1 MLMLKTV
8 TVLEAISKRRRTARP
23 AAHTGLSKNTIF
35 AATHSAEDALVLL
48 DATANGLTAE
58 HAAERLDAAGPNT
71 IEAPTKTLARRIADA
86 FVDPFAGILAALALV
101 SLYIDVLA
109 VPEPQ
114 RDPSTVIV
122 IGIMLLVSGGM
133 KFIQEARSGN
143 AAEALKDLVSNT
155 CTALR
160 DGERVE
166 IPFDE
171 LVPGDVI
178 RLSAGDMVPADAR
191 VITARDLFVI
201 ESALTGESEAVEK
214 TTAITVVESAD
225 GSALPL
231 SACKNIVFTGTSV
244 QNGTAIALVVA
255 TGSDTYLGGIAKMLN
270 GRGEKSAF
278 DRGVSSVSMLLVRL
292 MLVMAPAVFA
302 INAATKGNVIDA
314 LLFATSV
321 AVGITPQMLP
331 VIVTTSLSQG
341 AKDLARRQVIVK
353 ELPAIQNLGAMDVL
367 CCDKTDTLTEDRIV
381 LERYLNTDGNEDARV
396 LRHAFLNSFFQT
408 GLKNLIDLAVIDR
421 ADVTPSTVAP
431 DSMLGQSLRD
441 RYTKVDEVPFD
452 FSRRRLSVVVAD
464 VQGKT
469 QMVTKGAAE
478 EMLEICSFV
487 EVDGVAQPL
496 TEDKLAQIR
505 KQIAGLNAE
514 GLRVIAVAQK
524 TNPRCVGEFGIAD
537 ECDMVLMGFLAFLDP
552 PKASAAG
559 AVATLEAKGVA
570 DEVAVIPLDP
580 KKEECATV
588 CEQIGIDA
596 SNVLLGSEID
606 ALDDAEL
613 AERAEK
619 THLFAK
625 LSPLQKARLV
635 RVMRE
640 LLGHTVGFM
649 GDGIND
655 AAAMRASDCGI
666 SVDSA
671 VDIAKESADIILLQK
686 DLGVLERGIIEGRRT
701 YGNLL
706 KYLKTTVSSNFGNVL
721 SVTVASLFLPF
732 LPMSALQL
740 VLLSLVYEIVC
751 IALPWDTVDD
761 AWTARPRAWDAAS
774 IKGFMLE
781 LGPVSSLFDI
791 VTFAALFFVVCP
803 AAVGASWSE
812 LAAAG
817 DVAGMATFAAL
828 FQSGW
833 FVESM
838 WSQTLVIHM
847 LRSPR
852 LPSPRDHAAPALCAL
867 TVLGLALVTWLPASP
882 IADALGLMTLPASFF
897 ALLIGIVTAYI
908 ALTQLAKRR
917 YIARHGELL

>member
-1 MLMLKTV
+1 MLMLKTA
-8 TVLEAISKRRRTARP
+8 TVLEVISKRRRTARP
-23 AAHTGLSKNTIF
+23 AAHAGLAKNTVF
-35 AATHSAEDALVLL
+35 AATHSAEDTLVLL
-48 DATANGLTAE
+48 DATADGLTAE
-58 HAAERLDAAGPNT
+58 HAAERLSAVGPNT

-86 FVDPFAGILAALALV
+86 FIDPFAGILAALALV

-155 CTALR
+155 CCALR
-160 DGERVE
+160 DGERIE

-191 VITARDLFVI
+191 IITARDLFVI

-214 TTAITVVESAD
+214 SAAITVVEGAD

-244 QNGTAIALVVA
+244 QNGTAMALVVA

-331 VIVTTSLSQG
+331 VIVTTNLSQG

-367 CCDKTDTLTEDRIV
+367 CCDKTGTLTEDRIV
-381 LERYLNTDGNEDARV
+381 LERYLNTDGIEDARV

-421 ADVTPSTVAP
+421 ADVTPSAAAP

-464 VQGKT
+464 AQGKT

-487 EVDGVAQPL
+487 EVDGAAQPL
-496 TEDKLAQIR
+496 TDEKLAQIR
-505 KQIAGLNAE
+505 KQVADLNAE

-524 TNPRCVGEFGIAD
+524 TNPRTVGEFGIAD

-552 PKASAAG
+552 PKASAAS

-570 DEVAVIPLDP
+570 VKVLTGDNDRVA
-580 KKEECATV
+580 ATV

-613 AERAEK
+613 AERAEQ

-635 RVMRE
+635 RVMRDKVTLEPLSVGDVDTYYQRAFEE
-640 LLGHTVGFM
+640 LDL
-649 GDGIND
+649 DIPSDLRLD
-655 AAAMRASDCGI
+655 AARATQGSPYMLQLIGYNIANRCQAGERATRELVDGAIEASKVDFENDVCETTLAALSDQDVAFLAAM
-666 SVDSA
+666 
-671 VDIAKESADIILLQK
+671 AD
-686 DLGVLERGIIEGRRT
+686 DED
-701 YGNLL
+701 
-706 KYLKTTVSSNFGNVL
+706 TVSRISDVAERM
-721 SVTVASLFLPF
+721 SVTPDYAQKYRRRL
-732 LPMSALQL
+732 
-740 VLLSLVYEIVC
+740 I
-751 IALPWDTVDD
+751 D
-761 AWTARPRAWDAAS
+761 AGVIEQARR
-774 IKGFMLE
+774 GY
-781 LGPVSSLFDI
+781 VR
-791 VTFAALFFVVCP
+791 FAVP
-803 AAVGASWSE
+803 Y
-812 LAAAG
+812 
-817 DVAGMATFAAL
+817 MADY
-828 FQSGW
+828 
-833 FVESM
+833 
-838 WSQTLVIHM
+838 
-847 LRSPR
+847 LRS
-852 LPSPRDHAAPALCAL
+852 
-867 TVLGLALVTWLPASP
+867 
-882 IADALGLMTLPASFF
+882 
-897 ALLIGIVTAYI
+897 
-908 ALTQLAKRR
+908 QL
-917 YIARHGELL
+917 

>member
-1 MLMLKTV
+1 MLMLKTA
-8 TVLEAISKRRRTARP
+8 TVLEVISKRRRTARP
-23 AAHTGLSKNTIF
+23 AAHSGLAKNTVF
-35 AATHSAEDALVLL
+35 AATHSAEDSLVLL
-48 DATANGLTAE
+48 DATADGLTAE
-58 HAAERLDAAGPNT
+58 HAAERLNAAGPNT
-71 IEAPTKTLARRIADA
+71 IEAPTKTLAHRIADA

-160 DGERVE
+160 DGERIE

-191 VITARDLFVI
+191 IITARDLFVI
-201 ESALTGESEAVEK
+201 ESALTGESKAVEK
-214 TTAITVVESAD
+214 TAAAVDGATD

-231 SACKNIVFTGTSV
+231 CACKNIVFTGTSV
-244 QNGTAIALVVA
+244 QNGTAMALVVA

-278 DRGVSSVSMLLVRL
+278 DRGVSSVSLLLVRL

-367 CCDKTDTLTEDRIV
+367 CCDKTGTLTEDRIV

-421 ADVTPSTVAP
+421 ADVTPSVVVP

-464 VQGKT
+464 AQGKT

-487 EVDGVAQPL
+487 EADGTAQPL
-496 TEDKLAQIR
+496 TDEKLAQIR
-505 KQIAGLNAE
+505 KQVAGLNAE

-524 TNPRCVGEFGIAD
+524 TNPRTVGEFGIAD

-570 DEVAVIPLDP
+570 VKVLTGDNDRVA
-580 KKEECATV
+580 ATV

-613 AERAEK
+613 AERAEQ

-640 LLGHTVGFM
+640 VLGHTVGFM

-817 DVAGMATFAAL
+817 NVAGMATFAAM

-852 LPSPRDHAAPALCAL
+852 LPSPRDHAAPALCTL

-882 IADALGLMTLPASFF
+882 IADALGLMPLPASFF
-897 ALLIGIVTAYI
+897 VLLIGIVAAYI
-908 ALTQLAKRR
+908 ALTQLAKCR

>member
-1 MLMLKTV
+1 MLMLKTA
-8 TVLEAISKRRRTARP
+8 TVLEVISKRRRTARP
-23 AAHTGLSKNTIF
+23 AAHAGLAKNTIF
-35 AATHSAEDALVLL
+35 AATHNAKDSLVLL
-48 DATANGLTAE
+48 DATANGLTADQ
-58 HAAERLDAAGPNT
+58 AAECLNAAGPNT
-71 IEAPTKTLARRIADA
+71 IEAPTKTLAHRIADA

-143 AAEALKDLVSNT
+143 ATEALKDLVSNT

-160 DGERVE
+160 DGELIE

-191 VITARDLFVI
+191 IITARDLFVI

-214 TTAITVVESAD
+214 TAAAVD
-225 GSALPL
+225 GATDSPTLPL

-244 QNGTAIALVVA
+244 QNGTAMALVVA

-367 CCDKTDTLTEDRIV
+367 CCDKTGTLTEDRIV
-381 LERYLNTDGNEDARV
+381 LERYLNTDGNEDTRV

-464 VQGKT
+464 AQGKT

-487 EVDGVAQPL
+487 EVDGTAQPL
-496 TEDKLAQIR
+496 TDEKLAQIR
-505 KQIAGLNAE
+505 KQVADLNAE

-524 TNPRCVGEFGIAD
+524 TNPRTVGEFGIAD

-552 PKASAAG
+552 PKASAAS

-570 DEVAVIPLDP
+570 VKVLTGDNDRVA
-580 KKEECATV
+580 ATV

-613 AERAEK
+613 AERAEQ

-751 IALPWDTVDD
+751 IALPWDTIDD

-803 AAVGASWSE
+803 AAVGASWAE

-817 DVAGMATFAAL
+817 NVAGMATFAAI

-847 LRSPR
+847 MRSPR
-852 LPSPRDHAAPALCAL
+852 LPSPRDHAATALCAL

-882 IADALGLMTLPASFF
+882 IADALGLMPLPPSFF
-897 ALLIGIVTAYI
+897 ALLIGIVAAYI
-908 ALTQLAKRR
+908 ALTQLTKRR

>member
-1 MLMLKTV
+1 MLMLKTA

-23 AAHTGLSKNTIF
+23 AARTGLSKNTIF

-58 HAAERLDAAGPNT
+58 QATERLDAAGPNT

-86 FVDPFAGILAALALV
+86 FIDPFAGILAALALV

-122 IGIMLLVSGGM
+122 ISIMLLVSGGM

-160 DGERVE
+160 DDERIE
-166 IPFDE
+166 ILFDE

-214 TTAITVVESAD
+214 TAAVTVVEGAD
-225 GSALPL
+225 GSAPPL

-244 QNGTAIALVVA
+244 QNGTAMALVVA
-255 TGSDTYLGGIAKMLN
+255 TGSDTYLGGIAKILN
-270 GRGEKSAF
+270 GCGEKSAF

-367 CCDKTDTLTEDRIV
+367 CCDKTGTLTEDRIV

-452 FSRRRLSVVVAD
+452 FSRRRLSVVVSDA
-464 VQGKT
+464 QGKT

-487 EVDGVAQPL
+487 EVDGIARPL
-496 TEDKLAQIR
+496 AEDKLAQIR
-505 KQIAGLNAE
+505 KQVADLNAE

-524 TNPRCVGEFGIAD
+524 TDPRCVGEFGIAD

-570 DEVAVIPLDP
+570 VKVLTGDNDRVA
-580 KKEECATV
+580 ATV

-625 LSPLQKARLV
+625 LSPVQKARLV

-640 LLGHTVGFM
+640 MLDHTVGFM

-655 AAAMRASDCGI
+655 AAMRASDCGI

-751 IALPWDTVDD
+751 ITLPWDTVDD
-761 AWTARPRAWDAAS
+761 AWTARPRSWDAAS

-803 AAVGASWSE
+803 AAVGASWAE
-812 LAAAG
+812 LAATSN
-817 DVAGMATFAAL
+817 VASMATFAAL

-833 FVESM
+833 FIESM

-882 IADALGLMTLPASFF
+882 IADALGLMTLPTSFF
-897 ALLIGIVTAYI
+897 GLLIGIVTAYI

>member
-1 MLMLKTV
+1 MLMLKTA
-8 TVLEAISKRRRTARP
+8 TVLEAISKRRHTARP
-23 AAHTGLSKNTIF
+23 AAHAGLSKNTIF

-58 HAAERLDAAGPNT
+58 QATERLDTSGPNT
-71 IEAPTKTLARRIADA
+71 IEAPTKTPARRIADA
-86 FVDPFAGILAALALV
+86 FIDPFAGILAALALI

-114 RDPSTVIV
+114 RDPSAVIV

-160 DGERVE
+160 DGERIK

-214 TTAITVVESAD
+214 TAAVTVVESAD

-231 SACKNIVFTGTSV
+231 SACRNIVFTGTSV
-244 QNGTAIALVVA
+244 QNGTAMALVVA

-270 GRGEKSAF
+270 GRDEKSAF

-302 INAATKGNVIDA
+302 INAATKGNAIDA

-353 ELPAIQNLGAMDVL
+353 ELLAIQNLGAMDVL
-367 CCDKTDTLTEDRIV
+367 CCDKTGTLTEDRIV

-487 EVDGVAQPL
+487 EVYGVAQPL

-505 KQIAGLNAE
+505 KQVAGLNAE

-524 TNPRCVGEFGIAD
+524 TDPRCVGEFGIAD

-552 PKASAAG
+552 PKTSAAG

-570 DEVAVIPLDP
+570 VKVLTGDNDRVA
-580 KKEECATV
+580 ATV

-613 AERAEK
+613 AERAER

-625 LSPLQKARLV
+625 LSPLQKARLA

-640 LLGHTVGFM
+640 VLGHTVGFM

-686 DLGVLERGIIEGRRT
+686 DLGVIERGIIEGRRT

-803 AAVGASWSE
+803 AAVGASWAE

-817 DVAGMATFAAL
+817 NVAGMATFAAI

-838 WSQTLVIHM
+838 WSQTLVVHM

-852 LPSPRDHAAPALCAL
+852 LPSPRDHAAPALCVL

-882 IADALGLMTLPASFF
+882 IADALGLMPLPASFF
-897 ALLIGIVTAYI
+897 TLLIGIVAAYI
-908 ALTQLAKRR
+908 ALTQLAKRH

>member
-1 MLMLKTV
+1 MLMLKTA
-8 TVLEAISKRRRTARP
+8 TVLEAISKRRHTARP
-23 AAHTGLSKNTIF
+23 AAHAGLSKNTIF

-58 HAAERLDAAGPNT
+58 QATERLDTSGPNT
-71 IEAPTKTLARRIADA
+71 IEAPTKTPARRIADA
-86 FVDPFAGILAALALV
+86 FIDPFAGILAALALI

-114 RDPSTVIV
+114 RDPSAVIV

-160 DGERVE
+160 DGERIK

-178 RLSAGDMVPADAR
+178 RLSAGNMVPADAR

-201 ESALTGESEAVEK
+201 ESAFTGESEAVEK
-214 TTAITVVESAD
+214 TAAVTVVESAD

-231 SACKNIVFTGTSV
+231 SACRNIVFTGTSV
-244 QNGTAIALVVA
+244 QNGTAMALVVA
-255 TGSDTYLGGIAKMLN
+255 TGSDTYLGGIAKMLS

-367 CCDKTDTLTEDRIV
+367 CCDKTGTLTEDRIV

-452 FSRRRLSVVVAD
+452 FSRRRLSVVVSDA
-464 VQGKT
+464 QGKT

-487 EVDGVAQPL
+487 EVNGIARPL
-496 TEDKLAQIR
+496 AEDKLAQIR
-505 KQIAGLNAE
+505 KQIANLNAE

-524 TNPRCVGEFGIAD
+524 TDPRCVGEFGIAD

-570 DEVAVIPLDP
+570 VKVLTGDNDRVA
-580 KKEECATV
+580 ATV
-588 CEQIGIDA
+588 CKQIGIDA

-606 ALDDAEL
+606 ALDDTEL

-640 LLGHTVGFM
+640 MLDHTVGFM

-761 AWTARPRAWDAAS
+761 VWTARPRAWDAAS

-803 AAVGASWSE
+803 AAVGASWAE
-812 LAAAG
+812 LAATSN
-817 DVAGMATFAAL
+817 VAGMATFAAL

>member
-1 MLMLKTV
+1 QARA
-8 TVLEAISKRRRTARP
+8 LEMS
-23 AAHTGLSKNTIF
+23 
-35 AATHSAEDALVLL
+35 
-48 DATANGLTAE
+48 
-58 HAAERLDAAGPNT
+58 
-71 IEAPTKTLARRIADA
+71 
-86 FVDPFAGILAALALV
+86 
-101 SLYIDVLA
+101 
-109 VPEPQ
+109 
-114 RDPSTVIV
+114 
-122 IGIMLLVSGGM
+122 
-133 KFIQEARSGN
+133 
-143 AAEALKDLVSNT
+143 
-155 CTALR
+155 
-160 DGERVE
+160 
-166 IPFDE
+166 
-171 LVPGDVI
+171 
-178 RLSAGDMVPADAR
+178 
-191 VITARDLFVI
+191 
-201 ESALTGESEAVEK
+201 
-214 TTAITVVESAD
+214 
-225 GSALPL
+225 
-231 SACKNIVFTGTSV
+231 
-244 QNGTAIALVVA
+244 
-255 TGSDTYLGGIAKMLN
+255 
-270 GRGEKSAF
+270 
-278 DRGVSSVSMLLVRL
+278 
-292 MLVMAPAVFA
+292 
-302 INAATKGNVIDA
+302 
-314 LLFATSV
+314 
-321 AVGITPQMLP
+321 
-331 VIVTTSLSQG
+331 
-341 AKDLARRQVIVK
+341 RQ
-353 ELPAIQNLGAMDVL
+353 
-367 CCDKTDTLTEDRIV
+367 
-381 LERYLNTDGNEDARV
+381 
-396 LRHAFLNSFFQT
+396 
-408 GLKNLIDLAVIDR
+408 
-421 ADVTPSTVAP
+421 
-431 DSMLGQSLRD
+431 
-441 RYTKVDEVPFD
+441 
-452 FSRRRLSVVVAD
+452 
-464 VQGKT
+464 
-469 QMVTKGAAE
+469 
-478 EMLEICSFV
+478 
-487 EVDGVAQPL
+487 
-496 TEDKLAQIR
+496 
-505 KQIAGLNAE
+505 

-559 AVATLEAKGVA
+559 AVATLAAKGVA
-570 DEVAVIPLDP
+570 VKVLTGDNDRVA
-580 KKEECATV
+580 ATV

-640 LLGHTVGFM
+640 MLGHTVGFM

-761 AWTARPRAWDAAS
+761 VWTARPRAWDAAS

-803 AAVGASWSE
+803 ATVGASWSE
-812 LAAAG
+812 LSG
-817 DVAGMATFAAL
+817 TGNVAGMATFAAL

-838 WSQTLVIHM
+838 WSQTLVVHM
-847 LRSPR
+847 LRSPH
-852 LPSPRDHAAPALCAL
+852 LPSPRDHAAPALCVL

-882 IADALGLMTLPASFF
+882 IADALGLMPLPTSFF
-897 ALLIGIVTAYI
+897 GLLIGIVTAYI

>member
-1 MLMLKTV
+1 MLMLKTA
-8 TVLEAISKRRRTARP
+8 TVLEAISKRRHTARP
-23 AAHTGLSKNTIF
+23 AAHAGLSKNTIF

-58 HAAERLDAAGPNT
+58 QATERLDTSGPNT
-71 IEAPTKTLARRIADA
+71 IEAPTKTPARRIADA
-86 FVDPFAGILAALALV
+86 FIDPFAGILAALALI

-114 RDPSTVIV
+114 RDPSAVIV

-160 DGERVE
+160 DGERIK

-178 RLSAGDMVPADAR
+178 RLSAGNMVPADAR

-201 ESALTGESEAVEK
+201 ESAFTGESEAVEK
-214 TTAITVVESAD
+214 TAAVTVVESAD

-231 SACKNIVFTGTSV
+231 SACRNIVFTGTSV
-244 QNGTAIALVVA
+244 QNGTAMALVVA
-255 TGSDTYLGGIAKMLN
+255 TGSDTYLGGIAKMLS

-367 CCDKTDTLTEDRIV
+367 CCDKTGTLTEDRIV

-431 DSMLGQSLRD
+431 DSMLGQSLRN

-452 FSRRRLSVVVAD
+452 FSRRRLSVVVSDA
-464 VQGKT
+464 QGKT

-487 EVDGVAQPL
+487 EVNGIARPL
-496 TEDKLAQIR
+496 AEDKLAQIR
-505 KQIAGLNAE
+505 KQIANLNAE

-524 TNPRCVGEFGIAD
+524 TDPRCVGEFGIAD

-570 DEVAVIPLDP
+570 VKVLTGDNDRVA
-580 KKEECATV
+580 ATV
-588 CEQIGIDA
+588 CKQIGIDA

-606 ALDDAEL
+606 ALDDTEL

-640 LLGHTVGFM
+640 LLDHTVGFM

-761 AWTARPRAWDAAS
+761 VWTARPRAWDAAS

-803 AAVGASWSE
+803 AAVGASWAE
-812 LAAAG
+812 LAATSN
-817 DVAGMATFAAL
+817 VAGMATFAAL

-917 YIARHGELL
+917 YVARHGELL

>member
-48 DATANGLTAE
+48 DATANGLTVEQAT
-58 HAAERLDAAGPNT
+58 ERLNAVGPNT
-71 IEAPTKTLARRIADA
+71 IEATTKTLARRIADA
-86 FVDPFAGILAALALV
+86 FIDPFAGILAALALV

-122 IGIMLLVSGGM
+122 IGTMLLVSGGM

-160 DGERVE
+160 DGGRIE

-191 VITARDLFVI
+191 IITARDLFVI

-214 TTAITVVESAD
+214 TTAATVVVEGAD

-244 QNGTAIALVVA
+244 QNGAAMALVVA

-278 DRGVSSVSMLLVRL
+278 DRGVSNVSMLLVRL

-367 CCDKTDTLTEDRIV
+367 CCDKTGTLTEDRIV

-464 VQGKT
+464 AQGKT

-487 EVDGVAQPL
+487 EIDGIAQPL
-496 TEDKLAQIR
+496 TDEKLAQIR

-570 DEVAVIPLDP
+570 VKVLTGDNDRVA
-580 KKEECATV
+580 ATV

-640 LLGHTVGFM
+640 MLGHTVGFM

-706 KYLKTTVSSNFGNVL
+706 KYLKTTVSSNFGNML

-803 AAVGASWSE
+803 AAVDASWSE

-817 DVAGMATFAAL
+817 DVAGMTTFAAL

-838 WSQTLVIHM
+838 WSQTLVVHM
-847 LRSPR
+847 LRSPH
-852 LPSPRDHAAPALCAL
+852 LPSPRDHAAPALCVL

-882 IADALGLMTLPASFF
+882 IADVLGLMPLPTSFF
-897 ALLIGIVTAYI
+897 GLLIGIVTAYI

>member
-1 MLMLKTV
+1 MLMLKTAM
-8 TVLEAISKRRRTARP
+8 VLEVISKRRRTARP
-23 AAHTGLSKNTIF
+23 AAHAGLAKNTIF
-35 AATHSAEDALVLL
+35 AATHSAEDSLLLL
-48 DATANGLTAE
+48 DATADGLTAGQ
-58 HAAERLDAAGPNT
+58 AAERLDAAGPNT

-86 FVDPFAGILAALALV
+86 FIDPFAGILAALALV

-160 DGERVE
+160 DGERIE

-191 VITARDLFVI
+191 IITARDLFVI

-214 TTAITVVESAD
+214 TAVATVVEGAD
-225 GSALPL
+225 SSTLPL

-244 QNGTAIALVVA
+244 QNGTAMALVVA

-367 CCDKTDTLTEDRIV
+367 RCDKTGTLTEDRIV
-381 LERYLNTDGNEDARV
+381 LERYLNTDGNEDTRV

-421 ADVTPSTVAP
+421 ADVTLSTVVP

-464 VQGKT
+464 AQGKT

-478 EMLEICSFV
+478 EMLEICSYV
-487 EVDGVAQPL
+487 EVDGTAQPL
-496 TEDKLAQIR
+496 TDEKLAQIR
-505 KQIAGLNAE
+505 KQVAGLNAE

-524 TNPRCVGEFGIAD
+524 TNPRTVGEFDIAD

-570 DEVAVIPLDP
+570 VKVLTGDNDRVA
-580 KKEECATV
+580 ATV

-613 AERAEK
+613 AERAEQ

-640 LLGHTVGFM
+640 VLGHTVGFM

-655 AAAMRASDCGI
+655 AAMRASDCGI

-791 VTFAALFFVVCP
+791 VTFAALFFAVCP

-817 DVAGMATFAAL
+817 NVAGMATFAAI

-882 IADALGLMTLPASFF
+882 IADALDLMPLPPSFF
-897 ALLIGIVTAYI
+897 ALLIGIVAAYI
-908 ALTQLAKRR
+908 ALTQLTKRR
-917 YIARHGELL
+917 FIARHGELL

>member
-58 HAAERLDAAGPNT
+58 QATERLNAVGPNT
-71 IEAPTKTLARRIADA
+71 IEATTKTLARRIADA
-86 FVDPFAGILAALALV
+86 FIDPFAGILAALALV

-160 DGERVE
+160 DGGRIE

-191 VITARDLFVI
+191 IITARDLFVI

-214 TTAITVVESAD
+214 TTAVTVVEGAD

-244 QNGTAIALVVA
+244 QNGAAMALVVA

-367 CCDKTDTLTEDRIV
+367 CCDKTGTLTEDRIV
-381 LERYLNTDGNEDARV
+381 LERYLSTDGNEDARV

-421 ADVTPSTVAP
+421 ADVTPSTVVP

-441 RYTKVDEVPFD
+441 CYTKVDEVPFD

-464 VQGKT
+464 AQGKT

-487 EVDGVAQPL
+487 EIDGIAQPL
-496 TEDKLAQIR
+496 TDEKLAQIR

-570 DEVAVIPLDP
+570 VKVLTGDNDRVA
-580 KKEECATV
+580 ATV

-606 ALDDAEL
+606 TLDDAEL

-640 LLGHTVGFM
+640 MLGHTVGFM
-649 GDGIND
+649 GDGIN

-721 SVTVASLFLPF
+721 SVTAASLFLPF

-761 AWTARPRAWDAAS
+761 AWTAHPRAWDAAS

-803 AAVGASWSE
+803 AAMGASWAE
-812 LAAAG
+812 LATAG
-817 DVAGMATFAAL
+817 DVAGMAAFAAL

-852 LPSPRDHAAPALCAL
+852 LPSPRDHAAPALCIL

-882 IADALGLMTLPASFF
+882 IADALGLMPLPTSFF
-897 ALLIGIVTAYI
+897 ALLIGIVAAYI

-917 YIARHGELL
+917 YIAHHGELL

>member
-48 DATANGLTAE
+48 DATANGLTVEQAT
-58 HAAERLDAAGPNT
+58 ERLNAVGPNA
-71 IEAPTKTLARRIADA
+71 IEATTKTLARRIADA
-86 FVDPFAGILAALALV
+86 FIDPFAGILAALALV

-122 IGIMLLVSGGM
+122 IGTMLLVSGGM

-160 DGERVE
+160 DGERIE

-191 VITARDLFVI
+191 IITARDLFVI

-214 TTAITVVESAD
+214 TTAVTVVEGAD

-244 QNGTAIALVVA
+244 QNGAAMALVVA

-331 VIVTTSLSQG
+331 VTVTPSLSQG
-341 AKDLARRQVIVK
+341 AKALARRQVIVK

-367 CCDKTDTLTEDRIV
+367 CCDKTGTLTEDRIV

-464 VQGKT
+464 AQGKT

-487 EVDGVAQPL
+487 EIDGIAQPL
-496 TEDKLAQIR
+496 TDEKLAQIR

-570 DEVAVIPLDP
+570 VKVLTGDNDRVA
-580 KKEECATV
+580 ATV

-640 LLGHTVGFM
+640 MLGHTVGFM

-671 VDIAKESADIILLQK
+671 GDIAKESADIILLQK

-791 VTFAALFFVVCP
+791 VTFAVLFFVVCP
-803 AAVGASWSE
+803 ATVGASWSDRV
-812 LAAAG
+812 G
-817 DVAGMATFAAL
+817 NVGV
-828 FQSGW
+828 S
-833 FVESM
+833 
-838 WSQTLVIHM
+838 
-847 LRSPR
+847 
-852 LPSPRDHAAPALCAL
+852 AP
-867 TVLGLALVTWLPASP
+867 T
-882 IADALGLMTLPASFF
+882 AD
-897 ALLIGIVTAYI
+897 
-908 ALTQLAKRR
+908 R
-917 YIARHGELL
+917 

>member
-1 MLMLKTV
+1 MLMLKTA
-8 TVLEAISKRRRTARP
+8 TVLEAISKRRHTARP
-23 AAHTGLSKNTIF
+23 AAHAGLSKNTIF

-58 HAAERLDAAGPNT
+58 QATERLDTSGPNT

-86 FVDPFAGILAALALV
+86 FIDPFAGILAALALI

-114 RDPSTVIV
+114 RDPSAVIV

-160 DGERVE
+160 DGERIK

-178 RLSAGDMVPADAR
+178 RLSTGDMVPADAR

-214 TTAITVVESAD
+214 TAAVTVVESAD

-231 SACKNIVFTGTSV
+231 SACRNIVFTGTSV
-244 QNGTAIALVVA
+244 QNGTAMALVVA

-353 ELPAIQNLGAMDVL
+353 ELPAIQNLGAMDIL
-367 CCDKTDTLTEDRIV
+367 CCDKTGTLTEDRIV

-452 FSRRRLSVVVAD
+452 FSRRRLSVVVSDA
-464 VQGKT
+464 QGKT

-487 EVDGVAQPL
+487 EVNGIARPL
-496 TEDKLAQIR
+496 AEDKLAQIR
-505 KQIAGLNAE
+505 KQVANLNAE

-524 TNPRCVGEFGIAD
+524 TDPRCVGEFGIAD

-570 DEVAVIPLDP
+570 VKVLTGDNDRVA
-580 KKEECATV
+580 ATV

-640 LLGHTVGFM
+640 LHGHTVGFM

-791 VTFAALFFVVCP
+791 VTFAALYFVVCP

-812 LAAAG
+812 LAAAS
-817 DVAGMATFAAL
+817 DAAGMAAFAAL

-852 LPSPRDHAAPALCAL
+852 LPSPRDHAASALCAL
-867 TVLGLALVTWLPASP
+867 TVLGLVLVTWLPASP
-882 IADALGLMTLPASFF
+882 IADALGLVTLPTSFYG
-897 ALLIGIVTAYI
+897 LLIGIVAAYI
-908 ALTQLAKRR
+908 ALTQLAKRC
-917 YIARHGELL
+917 YIIRHGELL

>member
-1 MLMLKTV
+1 MLMLKTA

-23 AAHTGLSKNTIF
+23 AAHAGLSKNTIF

-48 DATANGLTAE
+48 DAIADGLTAE
-58 HAAERLDAAGPNT
+58 HAAERLSAVGPNT

-109 VPEPQ
+109 VPELQ

-155 CTALR
+155 CCALR
-160 DGERVE
+160 DGERLE

-191 VITARDLFVI
+191 IITARDLFVI

-214 TTAITVVESAD
+214 TAAITVAEGAGS
-225 GSALPL
+225 SALPL

-302 INAATKGNVIDA
+302 INAATKGSVIDA

-367 CCDKTDTLTEDRIV
+367 CCDKTGTLTEDRIV

-431 DSMLGQSLRD
+431 DSTLGQSLRD

-452 FSRRRLSVVVAD
+452 FTRRRLSVVVAD
-464 VQGKT
+464 AQGKT

-487 EVDGVAQPL
+487 EVDCVAQPL
-496 TEDKLAQIR
+496 SENKLAQIR
-505 KQIAGLNAE
+505 KQVAGLNAE

-570 DEVAVIPLDP
+570 VKVLTGDNDRVA
-580 KKEECATV
+580 ATV

-613 AERAEK
+613 AERAEN

-803 AAVGASWSE
+803 AAVGASWAE
-812 LAAAG
+812 LAAIG
-817 DVAGMATFAAL
+817 DVAGMAAFTAL

-838 WSQTLVIHM
+838 WSQTLVVHM

-852 LPSPRDHAAPALCAL
+852 LPRPRDHAAPALCVL
-867 TVLGLALVTWLPASP
+867 TVLGLVLVTWLPTSP
-882 IADALGLMTLPASFF
+882 ITDALGLMPLPPSFF
-897 ALLIGIVTAYI
+897 ALLIGIVAAYI

>member
-1 MLMLKTV
+1 MLMLKTA
-8 TVLEAISKRRRTARP
+8 TVLEVISKRRRTARP

-35 AATHSAEDALVLL
+35 AAAHSAEDALVLL
-48 DATANGLTAE
+48 DATAGGLTANQ
-58 HAAERLDAAGPNT
+58 ATERLNAIGPNT

-160 DGERVE
+160 DGGRTE

-191 VITARDLFVI
+191 IITARDLFVI
-201 ESALTGESEAVEK
+201 ESALTGESEAVEN
-214 TTAITVVESAD
+214 TAAVTVVEGAD
-225 GSALPL
+225 GSTLPL

-244 QNGTAIALVVA
+244 QNGTAMALVVA

-302 INAATKGNVIDA
+302 INAATKGNIIDA

-367 CCDKTDTLTEDRIV
+367 CCDKTGTLTEDRIV

-421 ADVTPSTVAP
+421 ADVTPSVVAP

-464 VQGKT
+464 AQGKT

-487 EVDGVAQPL
+487 EVDGIAQPL
-496 TEDKLAQIR
+496 TDDKLAQIR
-505 KQIAGLNAE
+505 KQVARLNAE

-524 TNPRCVGEFGIAD
+524 TNPRCVGEFGVAD
-537 ECDMVLMGFLAFLDP
+537 EYDMVLMGFLAFLDP

-570 DEVAVIPLDP
+570 VKVPTGDNDRVA
-580 KKEECATV
+580 ATV

-596 SNVLLGSEID
+596 SSVLLGSEID

-613 AERAEK
+613 AEK

-751 IALPWDTVDD
+751 IALPWDNADD

-803 AAVGASWSE
+803 ATVGASWSE
-812 LAAAG
+812 LAATG
-817 DVAGMATFAAL
+817 NVAGMTTFAAI

-852 LPSPRDHAAPALCAL
+852 LPSSRDHAAPALCVL

-882 IADALGLMTLPASFF
+882 IADALGLMPLPTSFF
-897 ALLIGIVTAYI
+897 ALFIGIVAAYI

>member
-48 DATANGLTAE
+48 DATANGLTVEQAT
-58 HAAERLDAAGPNT
+58 ERLNAVGPNT
-71 IEAPTKTLARRIADA
+71 IEATTKTLDRRIADA
-86 FVDPFAGILAALALV
+86 FIDPFAGILAALALV

-160 DGERVE
+160 DGGRIE

-191 VITARDLFVI
+191 IITARDLFVI

-214 TTAITVVESAD
+214 TTAVTVVEGAD

-244 QNGTAIALVVA
+244 QNGAAMALVVA

-367 CCDKTDTLTEDRIV
+367 CCDKTGTLTEDRIV

-464 VQGKT
+464 AQGKT

-487 EVDGVAQPL
+487 EIDGIAQPL
-496 TEDKLAQIR
+496 TDEKLAQIR
-505 KQIAGLNAE
+505 KQIADLKWEAKDATTVTITAE
-514 GLRVIAVAQK
+514 DESHDLKLKDDKLVLEVEGDKLIFTKSDKDLSGTVKKDREAAEKEEEIDEAVEDDDVQSVEISPAVTVADDDLCTITITEKFKDDWGDIGFVVNITNKSDKNLTFYAPSGK
-524 TNPRCVGEFGIAD
+524 TNVNGTMKEPWFSAHLMPGTNATEEFTFSNGE
-537 ECDMVLMGFLAFLDP
+537 LD
-552 PKASAAG
+552 S
-559 AVATLEAKGVA
+559 
-570 DEVAVIPLDP
+570 LDDLVN
-580 KKEECATV
+580 TT
-588 CEQIGIDA
+588 IGIDA
-596 SNVLLGSEID
+596 YL
-606 ALDDAEL
+606 
-613 AERAEK
+613 
-619 THLFAK
+619 T
-625 LSPLQKARLV
+625 
-635 RVMRE
+635 
-640 LLGHTVGFM
+640 
-649 GDGIND
+649 
-655 AAAMRASDCGI
+655 
-666 SVDSA
+666 DSYE
-671 VDIAKESADIILLQK
+671 D
-686 DLGVLERGIIEGRRT
+686 
-701 YGNLL
+701 
-706 KYLKTTVSSNFGNVL
+706 
-721 SVTVASLFLPF
+721 VASY
-732 LPMSALQL
+732 SAT
-740 VLLSLVYEIVC
+740 
-751 IALPWDTVDD
+751 IA
-761 AWTARPRAWDAAS
+761 
-774 IKGFMLE
+774 
-781 LGPVSSLFDI
+781 
-791 VTFAALFFVVCP
+791 
-803 AAVGASWSE
+803 
-812 LAAAG
+812 
-817 DVAGMATFAAL
+817 
-828 FQSGW
+828 
-833 FVESM
+833 
-838 WSQTLVIHM
+838 
-847 LRSPR
+847 
-852 LPSPRDHAAPALCAL
+852 
-867 TVLGLALVTWLPASP
+867 
-882 IADALGLMTLPASFF
+882 
-897 ALLIGIVTAYI
+897 
-908 ALTQLAKRR
+908 
-917 YIARHGELL
+917 

>member
-1 MLMLKTV
+1 MLMLKTA

-23 AAHTGLSKNTIF
+23 AARTGLSKNTIF

-86 FVDPFAGILAALALV
+86 FIDPFAGILAALALV

-155 CTALR
+155 CTVLR

-166 IPFDE
+166 ILFDE

-214 TTAITVVESAD
+214 TAAVTVVDGAD

-244 QNGTAIALVVA
+244 QNGTAMALVVA

-278 DRGVSSVSMLLVRL
+278 DHGVSSVSMLLVRL

-367 CCDKTDTLTEDRIV
+367 CCDKTGTEDRIV

-421 ADVTPSTVAP
+421 ADVTPSTVVP

-464 VQGKT
+464 SQGKT

-487 EVDGVAQPL
+487 EVDGIARPL
-496 TEDKLAQIR
+496 AEDKLAQIR
-505 KQIAGLNAE
+505 KQVADLNAE

-524 TNPRCVGEFGIAD
+524 TDPRCVGEFGIAD
-537 ECDMVLMGFLAFLDP
+537 ACDMVLMGFLAFLDP

-570 DEVAVIPLDP
+570 VKVLTGDNDRVA
-580 KKEECATV
+580 ATV
-588 CEQIGIDA
+588 CAQIGIDA

-803 AAVGASWSE
+803 ATVGASWSE
-812 LAAAG
+812 LSG
-817 DVAGMATFAAL
+817 TGNVAGMATFAAL

-838 WSQTLVIHM
+838 WSQTLVVHM
-847 LRSPR
+847 LRSPH

-882 IADALGLMTLPASFF
+882 IADALGLMTLPTSFF
-897 ALLIGIVTAYI
+897 GLLIGIVTAYI

>member
-1 MLMLKTV
+1 MLMLKTA
-8 TVLEAISKRRRTARP
+8 TVLEAISKRRHTARP
-23 AAHTGLSKNTIF
+23 AAHAGLSKNTIF

-58 HAAERLDAAGPNT
+58 QATERLDTSGPNT

-86 FVDPFAGILAALALV
+86 FIDPFAGILAALALI

-114 RDPSTVIV
+114 RDPSAVIV

-160 DGERVE
+160 DGERIK

-214 TTAITVVESAD
+214 TAAVTVVESAD

-231 SACKNIVFTGTSV
+231 SACRNIVFTGTSV
-244 QNGTAIALVVA
+244 QNGTAMALVVA
-255 TGSDTYLGGIAKMLN
+255 TGSDTYLGGIAKMLS

-367 CCDKTDTLTEDRIV
+367 CCDKTGTLTEDRIV

-421 ADVTPSTVAP
+421 ADVTPSTVMP

-464 VQGKT
+464 AQGKT

-478 EMLEICSFV
+478 ETLDICSFV
-487 EVDGVAQPL
+487 EVDGIAQPL

-505 KQIAGLNAE
+505 QQVAGLNAE

-570 DEVAVIPLDP
+570 VKVLTGDNDRVA
-580 KKEECATV
+580 ATV

-606 ALDDAEL
+606 ALDDTEL

-701 YGNLL
+701 YDNLL

-817 DVAGMATFAAL
+817 NVTGMAAFAAL

>member
-58 HAAERLDAAGPNT
+58 QATERLDASGPNT

-86 FVDPFAGILAALALV
+86 FIDPFAGILAALALI

-160 DGERVE
+160 DGERIE

-191 VITARDLFVI
+191 IITARDLFVI

-214 TTAITVVESAD
+214 TTAATVVE
-225 GSALPL
+225 
-231 SACKNIVFTGTSV
+231 
-244 QNGTAIALVVA
+244 
-255 TGSDTYLGGIAKMLN
+255 
-270 GRGEKSAF
+270 
-278 DRGVSSVSMLLVRL
+278 
-292 MLVMAPAVFA
+292 
-302 INAATKGNVIDA
+302 
-314 LLFATSV
+314 
-321 AVGITPQMLP
+321 
-331 VIVTTSLSQG
+331 G

-367 CCDKTDTLTEDRIV
+367 CCDKTGTLTEDRIV

-431 DSMLGQSLRD
+431 DSMLVQSLRD

-464 VQGKT
+464 AQGKT

-487 EVDGVAQPL
+487 EIDGIAQPL
-496 TEDKLAQIR
+496 TDEKLAQIR

-570 DEVAVIPLDP
+570 VKVLTGDNDRVA
-580 KKEECATV
+580 ATV

-640 LLGHTVGFM
+640 MLGHTVGFM

-791 VTFAALFFVVCP
+791 VTFAVLFFVVCP
-803 AAVGASWSE
+803 ATVGASWSE
-812 LAAAG
+812 LAG
-817 DVAGMATFAAL
+817 TGNVAGIATFAAL

-838 WSQTLVIHM
+838 WSQTLVVHM

-882 IADALGLMTLPASFF
+882 IADALGLMALPASFF

>member
-48 DATANGLTAE
+48 DATANGLTVEQAT
-58 HAAERLDAAGPNT
+58 ERLNAVGPNT
-71 IEAPTKTLARRIADA
+71 IEATTKTLARRIADA
-86 FVDPFAGILAALALV
+86 FIDPFAGILAALALV

-160 DGERVE
+160 DGGRIE

-191 VITARDLFVI
+191 IITARDLFVI

-214 TTAITVVESAD
+214 TTAVTVVDGAD

-244 QNGTAIALVVA
+244 QNGAAMALVVA
-255 TGSDTYLGGIAKMLN
+255 TGSDTYPGGIAKMLN

-331 VIVTTSLSQG
+331 VIV
-341 AKDLARRQVIVK
+341 ARRQVIVK

-367 CCDKTDTLTEDRIV
+367 CCDKTGTLTEDRIV

-408 GLKNLIDLAVIDR
+408 GLKNLIDLAVIDL
-421 ADVTPSTVAP
+421 ADVTPSTVVP

-464 VQGKT
+464 AQGKT

-487 EVDGVAQPL
+487 EIDGIAQPL
-496 TEDKLAQIR
+496 TDEKLAQIR
-505 KQIAGLNAE
+505 KQVAGLNAE
-514 GLRVIAVAQK
+514 GLRAIAVAQK

-570 DEVAVIPLDP
+570 VKVLTGDNDRVA
-580 KKEECATV
+580 ATV

-640 LLGHTVGFM
+640 MLSHTVGFM

-803 AAVGASWSE
+803 AAVDTSWSE

-838 WSQTLVIHM
+838 WSQTLVVHM
-847 LRSPR
+847 LRSPH
-852 LPSPRDHAAPALCAL
+852 LPSPRDHAAPALCVL

-882 IADALGLMTLPASFF
+882 IADALGLMPLPTSFF
-897 ALLIGIVTAYI
+897 GLLIGIVTAYI

>member
-1 MLMLKTV
+1 MSLLPLLRIRHALDRSARLDGLDRLGV
-8 TVLEAISKRRRTARP
+8 HHHRADRPRRRNQRRRPGRYESAAYAIGNLLGGESASDVGDLTVAQEDHVVGQSGGIRVMRDHDHAGAR
-23 AAHTGLSKNTIF
+23 I
-35 AATHSAEDALVLL
+35 
-48 DATANGLTAE
+48 
-58 HAAERLDAAGPNT
+58 RQ
-71 IEAPTKTLARRIADA
+71 LAQH
-86 FVDPFAGILAALALV
+86 LQHK
-101 SLYIDVLA
+101 LA
-109 VPEPQ
+109 V
-114 RDPSTVIV
+114 
-122 IGIMLLVSGGM
+122 
-133 KFIQEARSGN
+133 
-143 AAEALKDLVSNT
+143 
-155 CTALR
+155 
-160 DGERVE
+160 
-166 IPFDE
+166 
-171 LVPGDVI
+171 
-178 RLSAGDMVPADAR
+178 
-191 VITARDLFVI
+191 
-201 ESALTGESEAVEK
+201 
-214 TTAITVVESAD
+214 
-225 GSALPL
+225 
-231 SACKNIVFTGTSV
+231 
-244 QNGTAIALVVA
+244 
-255 TGSDTYLGGIAKMLN
+255 
-270 GRGEKSAF
+270 
-278 DRGVSSVSMLLVRL
+278 RGVERAGRLVGEHHRRTHEQRT
-292 MLVMAPAVFA
+292 AQ
-302 INAATKGNVIDA
+302 GDA

-367 CCDKTDTLTEDRIV
+367 CCDKTGTLTEDRIV

-431 DSMLGQSLRD
+431 DSTLGQSLRD

-464 VQGKT
+464 AQGKT

-487 EVDGVAQPL
+487 EVDGAAQPL

-505 KQIAGLNAE
+505 QQVAGLNAE

-570 DEVAVIPLDP
+570 VKVLTGDNDRVA
-580 KKEECATV
+580 ATV

-803 AAVGASWSE
+803 AAVGASWAE

-817 DVAGMATFAAL
+817 NVAGMTTFAAI

-852 LPSPRDHAAPALCAL
+852 LPSPRDHAAPALCVL

-882 IADALGLMTLPASFF
+882 IADALGLMPLPPIFF
-897 ALLIGIVTAYI
+897 ALLIGIVAAYI

>member
-48 DATANGLTAE
+48 DATANGLTVEQAT
-58 HAAERLDAAGPNT
+58 ERLNAVGPNA
-71 IEAPTKTLARRIADA
+71 IEATTKTLARRIADA
-86 FVDPFAGILAALALV
+86 FIDPFAGILAALALV

-122 IGIMLLVSGGM
+122 IGTMLLVSGGM
-133 KFIQEARSGN
+133 KLIQEARSGN

-160 DGERVE
+160 DGERIE
-166 IPFDE
+166 IPFDK

-191 VITARDLFVI
+191 IITARDLFAI

-214 TTAITVVESAD
+214 TTAVTVVEGAD

-244 QNGTAIALVVA
+244 QNGAAMALVVA

-367 CCDKTDTLTEDRIV
+367 CCDKTGTLTEDRIV
-381 LERYLNTDGNEDARV
+381 LE
-396 LRHAFLNSFFQT
+396 
-408 GLKNLIDLAVIDR
+408 
-421 ADVTPSTVAP
+421 
-431 DSMLGQSLRD
+431 

-464 VQGKT
+464 AQGKT

-487 EVDGVAQPL
+487 EIDGIAQPL
-496 TEDKLAQIR
+496 TDEKLAQIR

-570 DEVAVIPLDP
+570 VKVLTGDNDRVA
-580 KKEECATV
+580 ATV

-640 LLGHTVGFM
+640 MLGHTVGFM

-761 AWTARPRAWDAAS
+761 VWTARPRAWDAAS

-803 AAVGASWSE
+803 AAVDASWSE

-838 WSQTLVIHM
+838 WSQTLVVHM
-847 LRSPR
+847 LRSPH
-852 LPSPRDHAAPALCAL
+852 LPSPRDHAAPALCVL

-882 IADALGLMTLPASFF
+882 IADALGLMPLPTSFF
-897 ALLIGIVTAYI
+897 GLLIGIVTAYI

>member
-1 MLMLKTV
+1 MLMLKTA

-23 AAHTGLSKNTIF
+23 AAHAGLSKNTIF
-35 AATHSAEDALVLL
+35 AATHCAEDTLVLL

-58 HAAERLDAAGPNT
+58 HAAERLSAVGPNT

-109 VPEPQ
+109 VPELQ

-155 CTALR
+155 CCALR

-214 TTAITVVESAD
+214 TAAITVVEGAD

-244 QNGTAIALVVA
+244 QNGTAMALVVA

-270 GRGEKSAF
+270 GRVEKSAF

-367 CCDKTDTLTEDRIV
+367 CCDKTGTLTEDRIV

-421 ADVTPSTVAP
+421 ADVAP

-441 RYTKVDEVPFD
+441 RYAKVDEVPFD

-464 VQGKT
+464 AQGKT

-487 EVDGVAQPL
+487 EVDGIAQPL
-496 TEDKLAQIR
+496 TDEKLAQIR
-505 KQIAGLNAE
+505 KQVAGLNAE

-524 TNPRCVGEFGIAD
+524 TDPRCVGEFGIAD

-570 DEVAVIPLDP
+570 VKVLTGDNDRVA
-580 KKEECATV
+580 ATV

-613 AERAEK
+613 AERAEN

-721 SVTVASLFLPF
+721 SVTAASLFLPF

-751 IALPWDTVDD
+751 IALPWDTVDK

-852 LPSPRDHAAPALCAL
+852 LPSPRDHAAPALCVL

-882 IADALGLMTLPASFF
+882 IADALGLMPLPTSFF
-897 ALLIGIVTAYI
+897 ALLIGIVGSYI

>member
-1 MLMLKTV
+1 M
-8 TVLEAISKRRRTARP
+8 R
-23 AAHTGLSKNTIF
+23 HTPSAVQAQNELIRHRAEGRIQH
-35 AATHSAEDALVLL
+35 AATIPLMDAMSWVGSNLGGLDRDEVAHSEADNGRNVVTRGKKKSLVRKL
-48 DATANGLTAE
+48 
-58 HAAERLDAAGPNT
+58 
-71 IEAPTKTLARRIADA
+71 ADA
-86 FVDPFAGILAALALV
+86 FVNPFTAILFFLAIISATTDMIFPALSMMGNTPEDFDPL
-101 SLYIDVLA
+101 
-109 VPEPQ
+109 
-114 RDPSTVIV
+114 TVIIITTMV
-122 IGIMLLVSGGM
+122 VLSGTLRYV
-133 KFIQEARSGN
+133 QEARSGN
-143 AAEALKDLVSNT
+143 AAEKLLDMITTTVTVTRKDVPRT
-155 CTALR
+155 
-160 DGERVE
+160 E
-166 IPFDE
+166 IPIDD
-171 LVPGDVI
+171 VVVGDIVH
-178 RLSAGDMVPADAR
+178 LSAGDMIPADVRIIEAK
-191 VITARDLFVI
+191 DLFVGQA
-201 ESALTGESEAVEK
+201 SLTGESEPVEK
-214 TTAITVVESAD
+214 VPTTCTESDSATSFENIALMGSSVIS
-225 GSALPL
+225 GSA
-231 SACKNIVFTGTSV
+231 T
-244 QNGTAIALVVA
+244 ALVFSVGEQ
-255 TGSDTYLGGIAKMLN
+255 TLFGSMASSLSDDAAETSFSK
-270 GRGEKSAF
+270 
-278 DRGVSSVSMLLVRL
+278 GVNSVSWVLIRFM
-292 MLVMAPAVFA
+292 MVMVPFVFL
-302 INAATKGNVIDA
+302 INGVTKGNWLDA
-314 LLFATSV
+314 GLFAISI
-321 AVGITPQMLP
+321 AVGLTPEMLP
-331 VIVTTSLSQG
+331 MIVTTCLAKG
-341 AKDLARRQVIVK
+341 AVAMSKKQTIVK
-353 ELPAIQNLGAMDVL
+353 NLNSIQNFGAMDVL
-367 CCDKTDTLTEDRIV
+367 CTDKTGTLTQDQVV
-381 LERYLNTDGNEDARV
+381 LEYHWNIDGQEDSRV
-396 LRHAFLNSFFQT
+396 LRHAYLNSYFQT
-408 GLKNLIDLAVIDR
+408 GYKNLMDLAIIKCTEEEEQND
-421 ADVTPSTVAP
+421 PSLTDLSEAYV
-431 DSMLGQSLRD
+431 
-441 RYTKVDEVPFD
+441 KVDEVPFD
-452 FSRRRLSVVVAD
+452 FTRRRLTTVVRD
-464 VQGKT
+464 RSGKT

-487 EVDGVAQPL
+487 EIDGIAQPL
-496 TEDKLAQIR
+496 TDEKLAQIR

-570 DEVAVIPLDP
+570 VKVLTGDNDRVA
-580 KKEECATV
+580 ATV

-619 THLFAK
+619 THLFTK

-640 LLGHTVGFM
+640 MLGHTVGFM

-803 AAVGASWSE
+803 AAVDASWSE

-838 WSQTLVIHM
+838 WSQTLVVHM
-847 LRSPR
+847 LRSPH
-852 LPSPRDHAAPALCAL
+852 LPSPRDHAAPTLCVL

-882 IADALGLMTLPASFF
+882 IADALGLMPLPTSFF
-897 ALLIGIVTAYI
+897 ALLIGIVSAYI

>member
-1 MLMLKTV
+1 MLMLKTA
-8 TVLEAISKRRRTARP
+8 TVLEAISKRRHTARP
-23 AAHTGLSKNTIF
+23 AAHAGLSKNTIF

-58 HAAERLDAAGPNT
+58 QATERLDTSGPNT

-86 FVDPFAGILAALALV
+86 FIDPFAGILAALALI

-114 RDPSTVIV
+114 RDPSAVIV

-160 DGERVE
+160 DGERIK
-166 IPFDE
+166 IPFDA

-178 RLSAGDMVPADAR
+178 RLSAGAMVPADAR

-214 TTAITVVESAD
+214 TAAVTVVESAD

-244 QNGTAIALVVA
+244 QNGTAMALVVA
-255 TGSDTYLGGIAKMLN
+255 TGSDTYLGGIAKMLS

-367 CCDKTDTLTEDRIV
+367 CCDKTGTLTEDRIV

-421 ADVTPSTVAP
+421 ADVTPSTVVP

-464 VQGKT
+464 AQGKT

-478 EMLEICSFV
+478 ETLDICSFV
-487 EVDGVAQPL
+487 EVDGIAQPL

-505 KQIAGLNAE
+505 QQVAGLNAE

-570 DEVAVIPLDP
+570 VKVLTGDNDRVA
-580 KKEECATV
+580 ATV

-619 THLFAK
+619 AHLFAK

-803 AAVGASWSE
+803 AAVDASWSE

-838 WSQTLVIHM
+838 WSQTLVVHM
-847 LRSPR
+847 LRSPH
-852 LPSPRDHAAPALCAL
+852 LPSPRDHAAPALCVL

-882 IADALGLMTLPASFF
+882 IADALGLMPLPTSFF
-897 ALLIGIVTAYI
+897 GLLIGIVSAYI

>member
-1 MLMLKTV
+1 MLMLKTA

-23 AAHTGLSKNTIF
+23 AAHTGLAKNTIF
-35 AATHSAEDALVLL
+35 AATHNAEDALVLL
-48 DATANGLTAE
+48 DATADGLTANQ
-58 HAAERLDAAGPNT
+58 AAERLDAAGPNT

-114 RDPSTVIV
+114 RDPSAVIV

-160 DGERVE
+160 DGERIE

-191 VITARDLFVI
+191 IITARDLFVI

-214 TTAITVVESAD
+214 TAVATVVEGAD
-225 GSALPL
+225 SSTLPL

-244 QNGTAIALVVA
+244 QNGTAMALVVA

-292 MLVMAPAVFA
+292 MLAMAPAVFA
-302 INAATKGNVIDA
+302 INAATKGNAIDA

-367 CCDKTDTLTEDRIV
+367 CCDKTGTLTEDRIV

-421 ADVTPSTVAP
+421 ADVTPSAVTP
-431 DSMLGQSLRD
+431 DSMLGQSLRN

-464 VQGKT
+464 AQGKT

-487 EVDGVAQPL
+487 EADGTARPL
-496 TEDKLAQIR
+496 TDEKLAQIR
-505 KQIAGLNAE
+505 KQVAGLNAE

-524 TNPRCVGEFGIAD
+524 TNPRTVGEFGIAD

-570 DEVAVIPLDP
+570 VKVLTGDNDRVA
-580 KKEECATV
+580 ATV

-596 SNVLLGSEID
+596 CNVLLGSEID

-613 AERAEK
+613 AERAEQ

-640 LLGHTVGFM
+640 VLGHTVGFM

-706 KYLKTTVSSNFGNVL
+706 KYLKTTVSSNFGNIL

-781 LGPVSSLFDI
+781 MGPVSSLFDI
-791 VTFAALFFVVCP
+791 ATFAALFFVVCP
-803 AAVGASWSE
+803 AAVGVSWAE

-817 DVAGMATFAAL
+817 NVAGMATFAAI

-852 LPSPRDHAAPALCAL
+852 LPSPHDHAAPALCTL

-882 IADALGLMTLPASFF
+882 IADALGLMPLPASFF
-897 ALLIGIVTAYI
+897 VLLIGIVAAYI
-908 ALTQLAKRR
+908 ALTQLAKHR

>member
-48 DATANGLTAE
+48 DATTNGLTVEQAT
-58 HAAERLDAAGPNT
+58 ERLNAVGPNT
-71 IEAPTKTLARRIADA
+71 IEATTKTLARRIADA
-86 FVDPFAGILAALALV
+86 LIDPFAGILAALALV

-114 RDPSTVIV
+114 RDPSTAIV

-160 DGERVE
+160 DGERIE

-191 VITARDLFVI
+191 IITARDLFVI

-214 TTAITVVESAD
+214 TTAVTVVEGAD

-244 QNGTAIALVVA
+244 QNGAAMALVVA

-367 CCDKTDTLTEDRIV
+367 CCDKTGTLTEDRIV
-381 LERYLNTDGNEDARV
+381 LERYLSTDGNEDARV

-464 VQGKT
+464 AQGKT

-487 EVDGVAQPL
+487 EIDGIAQPL
-496 TEDKLAQIR
+496 TDEKLAQIR

-524 TNPRCVGEFGIAD
+524 TNPRRVGEFGIAD

-570 DEVAVIPLDP
+570 VKVLTGDNDRVA
-580 KKEECATV
+580 ATV

-640 LLGHTVGFM
+640 MLGHTVGFM

-803 AAVGASWSE
+803 TAVDASWSE

-838 WSQTLVIHM
+838 WSQTLVVHM
-847 LRSPR
+847 LRSPH
-852 LPSPRDHAAPALCAL
+852 LPSPRDHAAPALCVL

-882 IADALGLMTLPASFF
+882 IADVLGLMPLPTSFF
-897 ALLIGIVTAYI
+897 GLLIGIVTAYI
-908 ALTQLAKRR
+908 ALTQLAKCR

>member
-48 DATANGLTAE
+48 DATANGLTVEQAT
-58 HAAERLDAAGPNT
+58 ERLNAVGPNT
-71 IEAPTKTLARRIADA
+71 IEATTKTLARRIADA
-86 FVDPFAGILAALALV
+86 FIDPFAGILAALALV

-122 IGIMLLVSGGM
+122 IGTMLLVSGGM

-160 DGERVE
+160 DGERIE

-191 VITARDLFVI
+191 IITARDLFVI

-214 TTAITVVESAD
+214 TTAVTVVEGAD

-244 QNGTAIALVVA
+244 QNGAAMALVVA

-367 CCDKTDTLTEDRIV
+367 CCDKTGTLTEDRIV

-464 VQGKT
+464 AQGKT

-487 EVDGVAQPL
+487 EIDGIAQPL
-496 TEDKLAQIR
+496 TDEKLAQIR

-570 DEVAVIPLDP
+570 VKVLTGDNDRVA
-580 KKEECATV
+580 ATV

-613 AERAEK
+613 AKRAEK

-640 LLGHTVGFM
+640 MLGHTVGFM

-655 AAAMRASDCGI
+655 AAMRASDCGI

-803 AAVGASWSE
+803 AAVDASWSE

-838 WSQTLVIHM
+838 WSQTLVVHM
-847 LRSPR
+847 LRSPH
-852 LPSPRDHAAPALCAL
+852 LPSPRDHAAPALCVL

-882 IADALGLMTLPASFF
+882 IADVLGLMPLPTSFF
-897 ALLIGIVTAYI
+897 GLLIGIVTAYI

>member
-1 MLMLKTV
+1 MLMLKTA

-35 AATHSAEDALVLL
+35 AAIHSAEDALVLL
-48 DATANGLTAE
+48 DARAGGLGTE
-58 HAAERLDAAGPNT
+58 HAAERLDAIGPNT
-71 IEAPTKTLARRIADA
+71 IDAPTKTLARRIADA
-86 FVDPFAGILAALALV
+86 FIDPFAGILAALALV

-122 IGIMLLVSGGM
+122 IGIMLLVSGSM

-155 CTALR
+155 CCALR
-160 DGERVE
+160 DGERIE
-166 IPFDE
+166 IPFDD

-191 VITARDLFVI
+191 IITARDLFVI

-214 TTAITVVESAD
+214 TAAAAGAGS
-225 GSALPL
+225 SALPL

-292 MLVMAPAVFA
+292 MLVMAPVVFA
-302 INAATKGNVIDA
+302 VNAATKGSVIDA

-367 CCDKTDTLTEDRIV
+367 CCDKTGTLTEDRIV

-431 DSMLGQSLRD
+431 DSTLGQSLRD

-464 VQGKT
+464 AQGKT

-487 EVDGVAQPL
+487 EVDCVAQPL
-496 TEDKLAQIR
+496 SENKLAQIR
-505 KQIAGLNAE
+505 KQVAELNAE

-570 DEVAVIPLDP
+570 VKVLTGDNDRVA
-580 KKEECATV
+580 ATV

-761 AWTARPRAWDAAS
+761 AWTARPRAWDATS
-774 IKGFMLE
+774 IRGFMLE

-791 VTFAALFFVVCP
+791 ATFVVLFFVVCP
-803 AAVGASWSE
+803 ATVGASWAE

-817 DVAGMATFAAL
+817 NVAGMAAFAAL

-882 IADALGLMTLPASFF
+882 IADALGLMPLPPSFF

-917 YIARHGELL
+917 HIARHGELL

>member
-1 MLMLKTV
+1 MLMLKTA
-8 TVLEAISKRRRTARP
+8 TVLEAISKRRHTARP
-23 AAHTGLSKNTIF
+23 AAHAGLSKNTIF

-58 HAAERLDAAGPNT
+58 QATERLDTSGPNT
-71 IEAPTKTLARRIADA
+71 IEAPTKTPARRIADA
-86 FVDPFAGILAALALV
+86 FIDPFAGILAALALI

-114 RDPSTVIV
+114 RDPSAVIV

-160 DGERVE
+160 DGERIK

-201 ESALTGESEAVEK
+201 ESAFTGESEAVEK
-214 TTAITVVESAD
+214 TAAVTVVESAD

-231 SACKNIVFTGTSV
+231 SACRNIVFTGTSV
-244 QNGTAIALVVA
+244 QNGTAMALVVA
-255 TGSDTYLGGIAKMLN
+255 TGSDTYLGGIAKMLS

-367 CCDKTDTLTEDRIV
+367 CCDKTGTLTEDRIV
-381 LERYLNTDGNEDARV
+381 LERHLNTDGNEDARV

-421 ADVTPSTVAP
+421 ADVTPSTVVP

-464 VQGKT
+464 SQGKT

-487 EVDGVAQPL
+487 EVNGIARPL
-496 TEDKLAQIR
+496 AEDKLAQIR
-505 KQIAGLNAE
+505 KQVADLNAE

-524 TNPRCVGEFGIAD
+524 TDPRCVGEFGIAD

-570 DEVAVIPLDP
+570 VKVLTGDNDRVA
-580 KKEECATV
+580 ATV

-606 ALDDAEL
+606 ALDDTEL

-640 LLGHTVGFM
+640 MLDHTVGFM

-706 KYLKTTVSSNFGNVL
+706 KYLKTTVSSNFGNML
-721 SVTVASLFLPF
+721 SVTAASLFLPF

-761 AWTARPRAWDAAS
+761 AWTARTRAWDAAS

-803 AAVGASWSE
+803 AAVGASWAE
-812 LAAAG
+812 LAATSN
-817 DVAGMATFAAL
+817 VAGMATFAAL

>member
-1 MLMLKTV
+1 
-8 TVLEAISKRRRTARP
+8 
-23 AAHTGLSKNTIF
+23 
-35 AATHSAEDALVLL
+35 
-48 DATANGLTAE
+48 
-58 HAAERLDAAGPNT
+58 
-71 IEAPTKTLARRIADA
+71 
-86 FVDPFAGILAALALV
+86 
-101 SLYIDVLA
+101 
-109 VPEPQ
+109 
-114 RDPSTVIV
+114 
-122 IGIMLLVSGGM
+122 M

-160 DGERVE
+160 DDERIE
-166 IPFDE
+166 ILFDE
-171 LVPGDVI
+171 LVPGDVS

-214 TTAITVVESAD
+214 TAAVTVVEGAD

-244 QNGTAIALVVA
+244 QNGTAMALVVA

-321 AVGITPQMLP
+321 GVGITPQMLP

-367 CCDKTDTLTEDRIV
+367 CCDKTGTLTEDRIV

-452 FSRRRLSVVVAD
+452 FSRRRLSVVVSDA
-464 VQGKT
+464 QGKT

-487 EVDGVAQPL
+487 EVDGIARPL
-496 TEDKLAQIR
+496 AEDKLAQIR
-505 KQIAGLNAE
+505 KQVTDLNAE

-524 TNPRCVGEFGIAD
+524 TDPRCVGEFGIAD

-570 DEVAVIPLDP
+570 VKVLTGDNDRVA
-580 KKEECATV
+580 ATV

-613 AERAEK
+613 AERAEN

-803 AAVGASWSE
+803 ATVGASWSV
-812 LAAAG
+812 LAGTGNA
-817 DVAGMATFAAL
+817 AGMAAFVAL

-852 LPSPRDHAAPALCAL
+852 LPSPRDHAAPALCVL

-882 IADALGLMTLPASFF
+882 IADALGLLPLPASFF

>member
-1 MLMLKTV
+1 MLMLKTA

-35 AATHSAEDALVLL
+35 ATTHSAEDALVLL

-58 HAAERLDAAGPNT
+58 QATERLYASGPNT

-86 FVDPFAGILAALALV
+86 FIDPFAGILAALALV

-122 IGIMLLVSGGM
+122 IGTMLLVSGGM

-160 DGERVE
+160 DGGRIE

-191 VITARDLFVI
+191 IITARDLFVI

-214 TTAITVVESAD
+214 TTAVTVVE
-225 GSALPL
+225 
-231 SACKNIVFTGTSV
+231 
-244 QNGTAIALVVA
+244 
-255 TGSDTYLGGIAKMLN
+255 
-270 GRGEKSAF
+270 
-278 DRGVSSVSMLLVRL
+278 
-292 MLVMAPAVFA
+292 
-302 INAATKGNVIDA
+302 
-314 LLFATSV
+314 
-321 AVGITPQMLP
+321 
-331 VIVTTSLSQG
+331 G

-367 CCDKTDTLTEDRIV
+367 CCDKTGTLTEDRIV

-441 RYTKVDEVPFD
+441 RYTKVHEVPFD

-464 VQGKT
+464 AQGKT

-487 EVDGVAQPL
+487 EIDGIAQPL
-496 TEDKLAQIR
+496 TDEKLAQIR

-559 AVATLEAKGVA
+559 AVGTLEAKGVA
-570 DEVAVIPLDP
+570 VKVLTGDNDRVA
-580 KKEECATV
+580 ATV

-640 LLGHTVGFM
+640 MLGHTVGFM

-803 AAVGASWSE
+803 AAVDASWSE

-838 WSQTLVIHM
+838 WSQTLVVHM
-847 LRSPR
+847 LRSPH
-852 LPSPRDHAAPALCAL
+852 LPSPRDHAAPALCVL
-867 TVLGLALVTWLPASP
+867 TVLGLALVTWLSASP
-882 IADALGLMTLPASFF
+882 IADALGLMPLPTSFF
-897 ALLIGIVTAYI
+897 GLLIGIVTAYI

>member
-1 MLMLKTV
+1 MLMLKTA

-23 AAHTGLSKNTIF
+23 AAHTGLAKNTIF
-35 AATHSAEDALVLL
+35 AATHSAGDALVLL
-48 DATANGLTAE
+48 DATADGLTAE
-58 HAAERLDAAGPNT
+58 HAAERLDATGPNT

-86 FVDPFAGILAALALV
+86 FIDPFAGILAALALV

-122 IGIMLLVSGGM
+122 IGTMLLVSGGM

-155 CTALR
+155 CCALR
-160 DGERVE
+160 DGKRLE
-166 IPFDE
+166 ISFDE

-191 VITARDLFVI
+191 IITARDLFVI

-214 TTAITVVESAD
+214 TAAITVVEGAD

-231 SACKNIVFTGTSV
+231 SACKSIVFTGTSV
-244 QNGTAIALVVA
+244 QNGTAMALVVA

-314 LLFATSV
+314 LLATSV

-331 VIVTTSLSQG
+331 VIVTTSLLQG

-367 CCDKTDTLTEDRIV
+367 CCDKTGTLTEDRIV

-421 ADVTPSTVAP
+421 ADVTPSTVVP

-452 FSRRRLSVVVAD
+452 FSRRHLSVAVAD
-464 VQGKT
+464 AQGKT

-487 EVDGVAQPL
+487 EVDGAAQPF

-505 KQIAGLNAE
+505 KQVAGLNAE

-570 DEVAVIPLDP
+570 VKVLTGDNDRVA
-580 KKEECATV
+580 ATV

-613 AERAEK
+613 AERAEN

-781 LGPVSSLFDI
+781 LGLVSSLFDI
-791 VTFAALFFVVCP
+791 ATFAALFFVVCP

-812 LAAAG
+812 LSG
-817 DVAGMATFAAL
+817 TGNVAGMATFAAL

-838 WSQTLVIHM
+838 WSQTLVVHM
-847 LRSPR
+847 LRSPH

-882 IADALGLMTLPASFF
+882 IADALGLMTLPTSFF
-897 ALLIGIVTAYI
+897 GLLIGIVTAYI